1 MKDTI
6 IEILKN
12 EVRPAMGCTEPVA
25 ITLCSAIAREYAKEA
40 SIKTFK
46 LSLSPN
52 LYKNALGVGIPKS
65 DVIGLDIA
73 TAIGLI
79 GGKSE
84 FGLRIYESV
93 LDSDIESAKEL
104 LKNTPHTVEII
115 DSPEKVYISV
125 EIQTSNGVYKSII
138 KDKHNKLY
146 KVEKDGEVL
155 FIDES
160 KENGSMDLSAFYS
173 LKVEEI
179 IALVDSYD
187 TDDFKFLLDGLEMNM
202 AISEEGLKKPLG
214 AKIGYSIKSNIEKGL
229 LSEDLP
235 TMAMY
240 MTAAASD
247 ARMSGITMPVM
258 SSNGSG
264 NNGLTAILPIA
275 AYSKAK
281 EVSEDKLIKA
291 LAISH
296 LINCYIKNK
305 IGRLSAL
312 CSCGISAA
320 TSASVAITYLEGG
333 SSDQIKGTVNN
344 MIGNLSGMICDGAKD
359 GCAMKLAT
367 AAATAVHSS
376 MLALC
381 GANLRERNGII
392 GRTIEESIE
401 NLGVL
406 SSEGMKQTDSVIL
419 SIMMDMDDTV
429 S

>member
-1 MKDTI
+1 MKETI

-25 ITLCSAIAREYAKEA
+25 ITLCSSFAREYAKDA
-40 SIKTFK
+40 QIKTFK
-46 LSLSPN
+46 LTLSPN

-73 TAIGLI
+73 TAIGLV

-93 LDSDIESAKEL
+93 LDSDIETAKTML
-104 LKNTPHTVEII
+104 QSTPHTVEII
-115 DSPEKVYISV
+115 DSPEKVYIAV
-125 EIQTSNGVYKSII
+125 EIVTNNGTYTATI
-138 KDKHNKLY
+138 KDKHNKLF
-146 KVEKDGEVL
+146 KVEKDGQVI
-155 FIDES
+155 FIDET
-160 KENGSMDLSAFYS
+160 KENGSMDLSSFYS
-173 LKVEEI
+173 LKVDEI
-179 IALVDSYD
+179 IKLVDSYD
-187 TDDFKFLLDGLEMNM
+187 TADFKFLLDGLEMNM
-202 AISEEGLKKPLG
+202 AIAEEGLKKPLG
-214 AKIGYSIKSNIEKGL
+214 AKIGYSIKSNIEKGF
-229 LSEDLP
+229 LSEDMP
-235 TMAMY
+235 TTAMY

-275 AYSKAK
+275 AYSKSK

-333 SSDQIKGTVNN
+333 TEEQIKGTINN

-367 AAATAVHSS
+367 AASTAVHSS
-376 MLALC
+376 MLALS

-392 GRTIEESIE
+392 GRTVEESIE
-401 NLGVL
+401 NLGIL
-406 SSEGMKQTDSVIL
+406 SSKGMKQTDSVIL

-429 S
+429 R